1 MAEST
6 KRWIDERG
14 SYVPLEEKAPDAITP
29 WMAIIRQRG
38 IDWLP
43 LLIGL
48 LTPDAQSKSHPRS
61 PSQKRLS
68 TSFAK
73 EEGKKNDWEWKKGK
87 EKGGQHID
95 LQLPCVSNHVKS
107 CVPCDQSSGWVI
119 SHTSSC
125 CSGEFRK
132 PWIRSGF
139 EGSLRHVRVV

>member
-1 MAEST
+1 MVEST

-14 SYVPLEEKAPDAITP
+14 SYVPLEEKAPDAIIP
-29 WMAIIRQRG
+29 RMAIIRQRG

-43 LLIGL
+43 PPL
-48 LTPDAQSKSHPRS
+48 LTPDAQSKYHPRS
-61 PSQKRLS
+61 PSQKKVKHCFSKVVGLRGQS
-68 TSFAK
+68 
-73 EEGKKNDWEWKKGK
+73 ERKGR
-87 EKGGQHID
+87 EKGVQNID

-132 PWIRSGF
+132 PLIRSGF

>member
-1 MAEST
+1 MGEST

-14 SYVPLEEKAPDAITP
+14 SYVPLEEKAPDAIIP

-38 IDWLP
+38 TDWLP
-43 LLIGL
+43 PPL

-61 PSQKRLS
+61 LSQKKVKHFFCKGSGTGR
-68 TSFAK
+68 T
-73 EEGKKNDWEWKKGK
+73 EWKKGK
-87 EKGGQHID
+87 EKGVQNID

-125 CSGEFRK
+125 CSGEFSK

-139 EGSLRHVRVV
+139 EGSLRHVHVV